1 MNLSGNCL
9 IRLAREALNQEKR
22 ICTSDK
28 EPTIASVLPRLL
40 VVCDDYALN
49 TVSISC
55 THTPKLLPPPST
67 TWLIGDTLKGMIRV
81 RTKGSSGGQKG
92 LQSIIDTVC

>member
-55 THTPKLLPPPST
+55 THTHTKVAAT
-67 TWLIGDTLKGMIRV
+67 T
-81 RTKGSSGGQKG
+81 
-92 LQSIIDTVC
+92 IDNMANR